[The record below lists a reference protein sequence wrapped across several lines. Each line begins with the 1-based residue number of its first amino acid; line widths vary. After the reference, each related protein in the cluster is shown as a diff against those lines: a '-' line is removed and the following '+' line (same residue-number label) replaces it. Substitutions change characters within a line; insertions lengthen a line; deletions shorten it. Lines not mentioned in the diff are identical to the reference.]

1 METLIKIGEILG
13 FITIW
18 IAGVYLW
25 GSVRTEVF
33 GWRSSTQRKKRKR
46 DC

>member
-13 FITIW
+13 LIIIW

-25 GSVRTEVF
+25 GTIRSGVF
-33 GWRSSTQRKKRKR
+33 GYRSYSPRRKKRK
-46 DC
+46 